1 MHSRRLRT
9 PSGDSRESITRDSL
23 FPQKGQCIALNAP
36 IQKVPYRPRRM
47 NPLQGQDCRNPG
59 PGAGQCAKQK
69 LNTPPGGCG
78 HSHTPHLVEGTRDY
92 HYPLNR
98 CQSPVSTEIAYFF
111 YNNRGCN
118 CTRILLATTVGHR
131 VIRNVIRRTNRV
143 RVQEVCFPACWEQTA
158 EIRLKAS
165 SKSRMRAN
173 SARRGRFCQSKSAG
187 RHETP
192 GRPMNQQ
199 DKPQ

>member
-1 MHSRRLRT
+1 MIHCFHKRDNALPETRRSFKSCADRAH
-9 PSGDSRESITRDSL
+9 PARS
-23 FPQKGQCIALNAP
+23 
-36 IQKVPYRPRRM
+36 
-47 NPLQGQDCRNPG
+47 
-59 PGAGQCAKQK
+59 GAGIFEIRGSEQGSVPNKK
-69 LNTPPGGCG
+69 LNTPPCGCG
-78 HSHTPHLVEGTRDY
+78 HSHTPHLVECTRDY
-92 HYPLNR
+92 HYPLSR

-111 YNNRGCN
+111 YNNRSCN
-118 CTRILLATTVGHR
+118 CARIMLGTTLGHR

-143 RVQEVCFPACWEQTA
+143 RVQEVCFPAGWEQPA
-158 EIRLKAS
+158 EIRLTAS

-192 GRPMNQQ
+192 GRPGNQQ